1 MAKIANRTARG
12 YVQECRPFEASNIFA
27 VVRHGNDQARYI
39 VYSYGTH
46 FPLWIREGGVWY
58 ENVTKYSPTTS
69 KRKTQTN
76 PYAEATTP
84 MEREAMVTIA
94 NHGIVGLSLGM
105 GEE

>member
-1 MAKIANRTARG
+1 MAKIANTRARE

-27 VVRHGNDQARYI
+27 LVRHGNDQARYI
-39 VYSYGTH
+39 VYSYGIH
-46 FPLWIREGGVWY
+46 FPLWIREGGVCY

-69 KRKTQTN
+69 KHKTQTN
-76 PYAEATTP
+76 PYVEATTP

-94 NHGIVGLSLGM
+94 NHGIAGLSLGM